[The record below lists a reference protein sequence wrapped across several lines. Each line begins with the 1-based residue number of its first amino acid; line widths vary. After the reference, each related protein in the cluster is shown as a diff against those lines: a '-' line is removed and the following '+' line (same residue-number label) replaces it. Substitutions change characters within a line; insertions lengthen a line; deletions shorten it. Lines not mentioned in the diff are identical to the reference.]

1 MTDSKSKK
9 PTITIKDPHAATEAE
24 KYENPVASRDA
35 LLMVLEAL
43 GKPATHEEVC
53 EALDETDEDRVEAI
67 RRRLIAMSRDGQLI
81 SNRRNQFL
89 PIEKTDLIIGKV
101 QGHPDGFGFVLREGA
116 DDVHLSMR
124 QMSKVFHGDRVAVRI
139 IGYDRRN
146 RPEGRIEKVLE
157 RNTQKIVG
165 RYYDQAGFGVVQPD
179 SKRVAQEILITPEGK
194 KNAQHGQ
201 FVVVQIT
208 QQPQSG
214 GLPMG
219 EIVEVLGDH
228 MAPGM
233 EIDVAIRCHNLPH
246 EWPKE
251 VLAEV
256 KKIPAE
262 VTAAEIQQRIDLRDL
277 PFVTIDGEDAKDF
290 DDAVYCERN
299 KETGG
304 WRLYVAIADVSH
316 YVTVGCALD
325 KEAHGRGNSVY
336 FPEHVLPML
345 PEALSNGICSL
356 NPEVNRLVM
365 VCEMTISK
373 AGNISSYQFMEAVIH
388 SHARLTYNKV
398 WAMLNPAGDK
408 EQELWRKQYAN
419 VVAHV
424 DVLYGLFKK
433 LRERREE
440 RGALDFE
447 STETRI
453 IFDADRK
460 IQRIVPTTRNDAHML
475 IEECMLAANQ
485 CAANILLR
493 YKIPS
498 LYRVHA
504 GPGAEKLATLQA
516 FLAEIGLSLS
526 TGTDNPTPQD
536 FQVLLNK
543 IANRP
548 DAHLIQTVLLRSLS
562 QAVYQPENEGHFG
575 LAFKAYTHFTSPIR
589 RYPDLLIHR
598 GIKSLIRSQRECKQ
612 VRRAEGAKLL
622 DIKSI
627 YPYDVGAM
635 VHMGEHC
642 SMTERRA
649 DEATRDVVD
658 FLKCEYI
665 SSRIGEEFEGVISAV
680 TSFGLFVELKEV
692 YVEGLVHV
700 SNLANDF
707 YQFDPVKYR
716 LIGERTRRTFRL
728 GDSLWIKVVGVNLE
742 DKKIDFE
749 LATSAANKD
758 KIVAAVATDAVP
770 RKRTKNAD
778 GSVQEKEL
786 KPQKADKKSSA
797 KKPAGKK
804 PAGKKATDKKPVGKK
819 PASKKPAAKKPKP
832 NKVNN

>member
-1 MTDSKSKK
+1 MTDSNTKK
-9 PTITIKDPHAATEAE
+9 PKITIKDPHAAAEAE
-24 KYENPVASRDA
+24 KYDNPVASRDA

-53 EALDETDEDRVEAI
+53 EALVETDEDRVEAI

-89 PIEKTDLIIGKV
+89 PIDKTDLIIGKV
-101 QGHPDGFGFVLREGA
+101 QGHPDGFGFVLRDGA

-124 QMSKVFHGDRVAVRI
+124 QMSKVFHGDKVAVRI

-165 RYYDQAGFGVVQPD
+165 RFYDQAGFGVVQPD
-179 SKRVAQEILITPEGK
+179 SKRVTQEILITPDGRN
-194 KNAQHGQ
+194 NAQHGQ
-201 FVVVQIT
+201 FVVVQVT

-219 EIVEVLGDH
+219 EVVEVLGNH

-233 EIDVAIRCHNLPH
+233 EIDVAIRSHSLPH

-251 VLAEV
+251 VVAAV
-256 KKIPAE
+256 KKIPDE
-262 VTAAEIQQRIDLRDL
+262 VTEAEKKQRIDLRHL
-277 PFVTIDGEDAKDF
+277 NFVTIDGEDAKDF

-316 YVTVGCALD
+316 YVAVGSDLD
-325 KEAHGRGNSVY
+325 KEAYGRGNSVY

-356 NPEVNRLVM
+356 NPEVDRLVM

-373 AGNISSYQFMEAVIH
+373 AGNISSYQFMEGLIN

-398 WAMLNPAGDK
+398 WSMVNPAGDDNQ
-408 EQELWRKQYAN
+408 EQLRDQYIK
-419 VVAHV
+419 VVKDV
-424 DVLYGLFKK
+424 DTLYSLFRK
-433 LRERREE
+433 LRECREA

-453 IFDADRK
+453 IFDAERK
-460 IQRIVPTTRNDAHML
+460 IQQIVPTTRNDAHML

-498 LYRVHA
+498 LYRVHD
-504 GPGAEKLATLQA
+504 GPSSEKLTTLHA
-516 FLAEIGLSLS
+516 FLGEMGLSLS
-526 TGTDNPTPQD
+526 MGTDDPTPQD
-536 FQVLLNK
+536 FQVLLEK
-543 IANRP
+543 IASRP
-548 DAHLIQTVLLRSLS
+548 DAKLIQTVLLRSLS

-598 GIKSLIRSQRECKQ
+598 GIKSLIRSKRDCKQ
-612 VRRAEGAKLL
+612 VLRVEGAKVLNA
-622 DIKSI
+622 KTI
-627 YPYDVGAM
+627 YPYDITAM
-635 VHMGEHC
+635 NHIGEHC

-665 SSRIGEEFEGVISAV
+665 SSRVGEEFEGTITAV
-680 TSFGLFVELKEV
+680 TSFGMFVELKEV

-700 SNLANDF
+700 SNLASDF

-716 LIGERTRRTFRL
+716 LIGERTRRSYRL
-728 GDSLWIKVVGVNLE
+728 GDSLWVKVVGVSLE

-749 LATSAANKD
+749 LATSPENKD
-758 KIVAAVATDAVP
+758 RISPAIAADAAVDLSKSKPP
-770 RKRTKNAD
+770 RRRTKKAD
-778 GSVQEKEL
+778 GSVKEETL
-786 KPQKADKKSSA
+786 KPNKTAA
-797 KKPAGKK
+797 KPGKK
-804 PAGKKATDKKPVGKK
+804 PTKKKLVDKKPVGKK
-819 PASKKPAAKKPKP
+819 TTAKKPKP
-832 NKVNN
+832 KATK